1 MSSIPL
7 LKRTT
12 IWVRDIERS
21 TDFYGQVIGL
31 EVLERKDLSG
41 PAIASL
47 VGFRDGRLRIAH
59 LGRPGSPGGWI
70 GLYELTEA
78 DPPVQSLPP
87 PPPDRV
93 AYGQATVVFES
104 DEIETVLQRMHD
116 SGCRMLK
123 PPSRYPLRVPGA
135 TAPVTL
141 VEAIAYDPDGVLVS
155 VMGVVPT
162 QDTASAA

>member
-1 MSSIPL
+1 MPSIPE

-21 TDFYGQVIGL
+21 IDFYCQVIGL

-41 PAIASL
+41 PAIAGL

-59 LGRPGSPGGWI
+59 LGRPGSRAGWI

-78 DPPVQSLPP
+78 DQPVESLPSPPV
-87 PPPDRV
+87 DRV
-93 AYGQATVVFES
+93 ACGQATVVFES
-104 DEIETVLQRMHD
+104 EEIETIVQRLHD

-135 TAPVTL
+135 AVPVTL
-141 VEAIAYDPDGVLVS
+141 VEAIVFDPDGVLVS
-155 VMGVVPT
+155 VMGVVP
-162 QDTASAA
+162 AGKNS